1 MLPVCYPSSP
11 SPTTGLP
18 EAVAYAL
25 SSVSGL
31 TRWVDYIP
39 VKLVSGALGVNEQST
54 NVGGFTPMRLLGSA
68 IGMAAWSDYIPVY
81 VDNSATEAWVTSN
94 TGYIPYAPSGG
105 AAALSPVLNIDLT
118 STLDS
123 KITFTRA
130 GSRNYLSAGVL
141 TAQASSN
148 VPCFESWDG
157 VNRGMAVEGGFTNL
171 FTYSEDMSQAAWT
184 KTGGAITAG
193 DVGPG
198 LITQM
203 QEYTATATA
212 SYHAISRTIAALSS
226 GATHTFSA
234 FIKVGTG
241 SPTNYSAYL
250 HASNEYNNNGAL
262 YHMRLDGKDGFYS
275 DNSAT
280 PNATGV
286 TYGYRKL
293 SGGIYQVWITGTWT
307 STGTKQFKVG
317 VTANTAIGNRNYTAT
332 TSDKFQVFG
341 CQVAA
346 ANGPTGYVAT
356 GAATASQAAES
367 AIFNDTSWISTSEG
381 TFVIEHDCRSGPLV
395 GSGANTVLAA
405 TVPGKTAIAW
415 SGVTS
420 DTVNNA
426 GAATSSTQPTFSGSD
441 VRLLSTSGAS
451 NAGHIKS
458 IKFYNTRLTVAE
470 MQTLTA
476 PTTVSTAVPGSLRTV
491 SVNNRLPSA
500 LNTTSG
506 TSLTFSS
513 RFKVQLG
520 GSACSELR
528 LDFPNIG
535 WAASVGNSIS
545 ITSCALERETGVVEH
560 APVYVGASRSF
571 TVADNSATTVVSDV
585 ILPAAF
591 TGLTEFPANMV
602 FWVRV
607 KGSVT
612 TAGHKIPGGRF
623 STETGGFAKVYDD
636 AATAYS
642 AVDGTGPMVYVSGTA
657 VGSLTQGYCP
667 ILVGKFVSGDPKT
680 VFMVGDSIVEGTGG
694 ITGTGTFPRLAA
706 QVLGV
711 PILEL
716 SQGGRSQVELQTYL
730 PQWGAYLKY
739 ARVLVDEMGTNDS
752 GGVLSFF
759 SYWYTAR
766 TTYAY
771 DKIARIGLFPRSSS
785 TDSFATEANQTVSR
799 AYPIVFPD
807 LVAIDWLTYGAI
819 DYNLDPQ
826 SVRGTNK
833 AKWIVNGGANYAT
846 SDGTHQTS
854 AANDLLAAEFQ
865 TFLNAITV
873 T

>member
-1 MLPVCYPSSP
+1 MIEKQLKSP
-11 SPTTGLP
+11 LRSPLMRAILATG
-18 EAVAYAL
+18 V
-25 SSVSGL
+25 V
-31 TRWVDYIP
+31 
-39 VKLVSGALGVNEQST
+39 
-54 NVGGFTPMRLLGSA
+54 
-68 IGMAAWSDYIPVY
+68 
-81 VDNSATEAWVTSN
+81 
-94 TGYIPYAPSGG
+94 PSGP
-105 AAALSPVLNIDLT
+105 SPVLNIDLT

-148 VPCFESWDG
+148 VPVFESWDG

-171 FTYSEDMSQAAWT
+171 FTYSADLSQAAWT

-198 LITQM
+198 LITQL

-212 SYHAISRTIAALSS
+212 GYHMVSRTVAALAS

-250 HASNEYNNNGAL
+250 HASNEYNNDGAI
-262 YHMRLDGKDGFYS
+262 YHMRIDGKDGFFS
-275 DNSAT
+275 NNSTT
-280 PNATGV
+280 PNASPV

-293 SGGIYQVWITGTWT
+293 SGSIYQVWITSTWT

-317 VTANTAIGNRNYTAT
+317 VSANTGIGTRNYTAT
-332 TSDKFQVFG
+332 VNDKVQIFG
-341 CQVAA
+341 FQVAA

-356 GAATASQAAES
+356 GAATASQSAEA
-367 AIFNDTSWISTSEG
+367 AIFNDTAWLTTTQG
-381 TFVIEHDCRSGPLV
+381 TFVIEHDCWSGPLV
-395 GSGANTVLAA
+395 GSGANTVLGA

-420 DTVNNA
+420 DLVNNG
-426 GAATSSTQPTFSGSD
+426 GAATAGIQPTFSGSD
-441 VRLLSTSGAS
+441 IRLLSTSGAAS
-451 NAGHIKS
+451 AGHIKS
-458 IKFYNTRLTVAE
+458 IKFYNTRLTVE
-470 MQTLTA
+470 QLQTLTA
-476 PTTVSTAVPGSLRTV
+476 KTYAVTAVPGSLRTV

-500 LNTTSG
+500 LNVTAG
-506 TSLTFSS
+506 TALTFTT
-513 RFKVQLG
+513 RFKLKI
-520 GSACSELR
+520 GSTACSELR

-535 WAASVGNSIS
+535 WAASVGNAIS
-545 ITSCALERETGVVEH
+545 ITSCALERETGVVEY

-571 TVADNSATTVVSDV
+571 TVADNAATTVVSDA

-591 TGLTEFPANMV
+591 TGLSEFPADMV

-612 TAGHKIPGGRF
+612 TAGHKIPGMRF
-623 STETGGFAKVYDD
+623 STETGAFAKLYDP
-636 AATAYS
+636 AAVSYS
-642 AVDGTGPMVYVSGTA
+642 EIDSTGAVVKVSGTD
-657 VGSLTQGYCP
+657 VGAQTQGYCP

-680 VFMVGDSIVEGTGG
+680 VFMVGDSIVEGTGN

-706 QVLGV
+706 QALGV

-716 SQGGRSQVELQTYL
+716 SRGGTGEGTLETYIANWS
-730 PQWGAYLKY
+730 PYLKY
-739 ARVLVDEMGTNDS
+739 ARVLIDEMGTNDS
-752 GGVLSFF
+752 GAILSFF

-766 TTYAY
+766 STYAY
-771 DKIARIGLFPRSSS
+771 DKIAKIGLFPRTTSS
-785 TDSFATEANQTVSR
+785 DSFATEANQTVAR
-799 AYPIVFPD
+799 AYPMAFPD
-807 LVAIDWLTYGAI
+807 LVAIDWLTYGAT

-865 TFLNAITV
+865 TFLDAITV

>member
-1 MLPVCYPSSP
+1 MF
-11 SPTTGLP
+11 
-18 EAVAYAL
+18 
-25 SSVSGL
+25 GL
-31 TRWVDYIP
+31 T
-39 VKLVSGALGVNEQST
+39 
-54 NVGGFTPMRLLGSA
+54 F
-68 IGMAAWSDYIPVY
+68 
-81 VDNSATEAWVTSN
+81 
-94 TGYIPYAPSGG
+94 
-105 AAALSPVLNIDLT
+105 ALSPTMRAMLEGGVIPSGPSPVLSLNLT
-118 STLDS
+118 SSLDS

-157 VNRGMAVEGGFTNL
+157 VNRGMAIEPGFTNL
-171 FTYSEDMSQAAWT
+171 LTYSNDPTQAAWT
-184 KTGGAITAG
+184 KSGISTPTLG

-203 QEYTATATA
+203 YQVNATATN
-212 SYHAISRTIAALSS
+212 SYHMLSRTISSVAA
-226 GATHTFSA
+226 GTTQTFSA
-234 FIKVGTG
+234 YLKAGASASTF
-241 SPTNYSAYL
+241 SAYIQF
-250 HASNEYNNNGAL
+250 ANEFNTAGAVYYL
-262 YHMRLDGKDGFYS
+262 RIDGNDGFFS
-275 DNSAT
+275 TNNT

-293 SGGIYQVWITGTWT
+293 SGSIYQVWITGTW
-307 STGTKQFKVG
+307 SALSTKQFKIG
-317 VTANTAIGNRNYTAT
+317 VTAKAMVDTRAYTAT
-332 TSDKFQVFG
+332 VNDGYQVFG
-341 CQVAA
+341 AQVAA
-346 ANGPTGYVAT
+346 ASGPTGYVAT

-367 AIFNDTSWISTSEG
+367 AIFNDTSWLNTSEG
-381 TFVIEHDCRSGPLV
+381 TFVIEHDCWAGPLV

-426 GAATSSTQPTFSGSD
+426 GSATSSTQPTFSGSD

-500 LNTTSG
+500 LNVTSG
-506 TSLTFSS
+506 TLLTFTS
-513 RFKVQLG
+513 RFKMTI
-520 GSACSELR
+520 GSSSCSELR

-535 WAASVGNSIS
+535 WAASVGNSVS
-545 ITSCALERETGVVEH
+545 IASCALERETGVVEYT
-560 APVYVGASRSF
+560 PVYVGGSRSF
-571 TVADNSATTVVSDV
+571 TLADNAATTVVSDA

-591 TGLTEFPANMV
+591 TGLSAFSAGMT

-623 STETGGFAKVYDD
+623 SAETGAFAKLYDN

-642 AVDGTGPMVYVSGTA
+642 PVDGTGAIAYVSGTA
-657 VGSLTQGYCP
+657 QPDITQGYCP
-667 ILVGKFVSGDPKT
+667 ILIGKFVSGDPKT
-680 VFMVGDSIVEGTGG
+680 VFITGDSIVEGTGG

-706 QVLGV
+706 QALGV
-711 PILEL
+711 PILEISRGGT
-716 SQGGRSQVELQTYL
+716 SQADLQTYL

-739 ARVLVDEMGTNDS
+739 ARVLIDEMGTNNVNA
-752 GGVLSFF
+752 VLDFF
-759 SYWYTAR
+759 SYWSTAK
-766 TTYAY
+766 TTYSY
-771 DKIARIGLFPRSSS
+771 DKIAKIGLFPRSTS

-799 AYPIVFPD
+799 AYPANFPD
-807 LVAIDWLTYGAI
+807 NHAVALLAYGAI
-819 DYNLDPQ
+819 NYNLDPQ
-826 SVRGTNK
+826 SVRGVNL
-833 AKWIVNGGANYAT
+833 AKWKVDGTAFKYTG
-846 SDGTHQTS
+846 DGTHQTS
-854 AANDLLAAEFQ
+854 AGNALLATEFQ
-865 TFLNAITV
+865 TFLDGITV
-873 T
+873 S